1 MLKILA
7 YCYIPAA
14 FLFSAA
20 NSNSDIDSFSAL
32 MLGALYIATC
42 AVFVAYM
49 TALSKISLRKGRT
62 PSYFATVKEKLFRAR
77 NTSMRLF
84 LFDSVVFAMA
94 LVGKTRIFYRNG
106 FYSLSDLADISPLF
120 FTLMSLF
127 TLSYFCYSLKSL
139 QDLNFEIDERSTE
152 DR

>member
-20 NSNSDIDSFSAL
+20 NSDSVIDRFSTL

-42 AVFVAYM
+42 AVFVTYM
-49 TALSKISLRKGRT
+49 TAFSKTSLRKGRAA
-62 PSYFATVKEKLFRAR
+62 SYFATVKEKLFRAR
-77 NTSMRLF
+77 STSMRLF

-94 LVGKTRIFYRNG
+94 LAGKTRIFYRND
-106 FYSLSDLADISPLF
+106 FDSLANLADISPLF

-127 TLSYFCYSLKSL
+127 TLSYFCYCLKSL

-152 DR
+152 ER

>member
-20 NSNSDIDSFSAL
+20 NSDSVIDRFSTL

-42 AVFVAYM
+42 AVFVTYM
-49 TALSKISLRKGRT
+49 AAFSKISLRKGRA
-62 PSYFATVKEKLFRAR
+62 PIYFATVKEKLFRAR
-77 NTSMRLF
+77 STSMRLF

-94 LVGKTRIFYRNG
+94 LAGKTRIFYRND
-106 FYSLSDLADISPLF
+106 FDSLANLADISPLF

-127 TLSYFCYSLKSL
+127 TLSYFCYCLKSL

-152 DR
+152 ER

>member
-20 NSNSDIDSFSAL
+20 NSHSDIDSFSAL

-49 TALSKISLRKGRT
+49 TAFSKISLRKGRA
-62 PSYFATVKEKLFRAR
+62 PIYFATVKEKLFRAR
-77 NTSMRLF
+77 STSMRLF

-94 LVGKTRIFYRNG
+94 LVGKTRIFYRND
-106 FYSLSDLADISPLF
+106 FDSLANLADISPLF

-127 TLSYFCYSLKSL
+127 TLSYFCYCLKSL

-152 DR
+152 ER

>member
-20 NSNSDIDSFSAL
+20 NSHSDIDSFSAL

-42 AVFVAYM
+42 AVFVTYM
-49 TALSKISLRKGRT
+49 TAFGKISLRKGRA
-62 PSYFATVKEKLFRAR
+62 PGYFATVKEKLFRAR
-77 NTSMRLF
+77 STSMRLF

-94 LVGKTRIFYRNG
+94 LAGKTRIFYRND
-106 FYSLSDLADISPLF
+106 FDSLANLADISPLF

-127 TLSYFCYSLKSL
+127 TLSYFCYCLKSL
-139 QDLNFEIDERSTE
+139 QDLNFEIDERSAE
-152 DR
+152 ER

>member
-7 YCYIPAA
+7 YCYISAA

-20 NSNSDIDSFSAL
+20 NSDSVIDRFSTL

-42 AVFVAYM
+42 AVFVTYM
-49 TALSKISLRKGRT
+49 TAFSKISLRKGRA
-62 PSYFATVKEKLFRAR
+62 PIYFATVKEKLFRAR
-77 NTSMRLF
+77 STSMRLF

-94 LVGKTRIFYRNG
+94 LAGKTRIFYRND
-106 FYSLSDLADISPLF
+106 FDSLANLADISPLF

-127 TLSYFCYSLKSL
+127 TLSYFCYCLKSL

-152 DR
+152 ER

>member
-20 NSNSDIDSFSAL
+20 NSDSVIDRFSTL

-42 AVFVAYM
+42 AVFVTYM
-49 TALSKISLRKGRT
+49 TAFSKISLRKGMA
-62 PSYFATVKEKLFRAR
+62 PIYFATVKEKLFRAR
-77 NTSMRLF
+77 STSMRLF

-94 LVGKTRIFYRNG
+94 LAGKTRIFYRND
-106 FYSLSDLADISPLF
+106 FHSLANLADISPLF

-127 TLSYFCYSLKSL
+127 TLSYFCYCLKSL

-152 DR
+152 ER